1 MVITQHLGEP
11 LRLAQNVENPIEIA
25 KGNERTVKIEPK
37 IDRPGNSLGALGE
50 IGEGFECL
58 FHTSHGFA
66 RRAAGGRLEARL
78 IEIGHGL
85 CPQLPI
91 DRMVSKPVDLPG
103 QSAWAPR

>member
-58 FHTSHGFA
+58 FPY
-66 RRAAGGRLEARL
+66 RRRPMGENRMAEFPPLRVPPTGINWAYW
-78 IEIGHGL
+78 IGY
-85 CPQLPI
+85 
-91 DRMVSKPVDLPG
+91 
-103 QSAWAPR
+103 SAIPLTAP